1 MAIRMGRKIPNWLI
15 LAGAG
20 VVVSVGLL
28 VSVLLKP
35 LPEYLVAAADI
46 KPGSVLSEKDF
57 VAMPLDLG
65 EMQNYLM
72 VDQLPTNQSVVR
84 VVRKGELLSAF
95 DLTSEIDSNFTALRL
110 VPELRPAISRVG
122 SFVSVWRALEG
133 DAGFEMQLLVE
144 RAEVLAIEEGEG
156 LFADNVPEIELR
168 LGIEESVFVMQAIS
182 QENSIFLV
190 PVS

>member
-1 MAIRMGRKIPNWLI
+1 MGRKIPNWLI

-28 VSVLLKP
+28 VSVLMKP

-65 EMQNYLM
+65 EMQNYLR

-133 DAGFEMQLLVE
+133 EAGFEMQRLVE